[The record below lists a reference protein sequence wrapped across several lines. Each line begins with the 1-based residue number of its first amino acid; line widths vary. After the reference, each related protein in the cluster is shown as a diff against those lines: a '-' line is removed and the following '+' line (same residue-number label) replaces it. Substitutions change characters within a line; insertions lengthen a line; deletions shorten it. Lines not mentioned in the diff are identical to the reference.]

1 MAVKYSA
8 EWAAQF
14 CSSHPVAAARG
25 DAVTTKETSMQ
36 LALPEY
42 LRSIVRHREIL
53 FAMALRDVESRHVG
67 TLGGFLWSVVQP
79 IATVAI
85 YWMVFS
91 LGFKAEGPSG
101 MPFALYFMGGFVAW
115 LLFTDTIN
123 AGVNAITRNAVL
135 VKKTLFP
142 TEILAAA
149 YFVSASFSH
158 AVLLLA
164 LLALAL
170 AYGYSPGMSVLAV
183 FYFYA
188 ALACFSIGLSWLLG
202 SLQVFHRDIAQ
213 VVNVVVNLWFW
224 LTPIVWTPGMLPKE
238 VMSILKWNPIYY
250 VVEGYRGTLYYGNW
264 QVLDAA
270 SALNFWLVTMV
281 LLLAGAAVFRRLKLD
296 FADIL

>member
-1 MAVKYSA
+1 
-8 EWAAQF
+8 
-14 CSSHPVAAARG
+14 
-25 DAVTTKETSMQ
+25 
-36 LALPEY
+36 
-42 LRSIVRHREIL
+42 
-53 FAMALRDVESRHVG
+53 MALRDVESRHIG
-67 TLGGFLWSVVQP
+67 TLGGFLWSILQP

-85 YWMVFS
+85 FWMVFS

-101 MPFALYFMGGFVAW
+101 MPFALYFIAGFVPW

-123 AGVNAITRNAVL
+123 AGVNAVTRNAVL

-149 YFVSASFSH
+149 FFVSASFSH

-164 LLALAL
+164 LIALAP
-170 AYGYSPGMSVLAV
+170 AYGYSPGISVLTV
-183 FYFYA
+183 LYFYA

-213 VVNVVVNLWFW
+213 GVNVVVNLWFW
-224 LTPIVWTPGMLPKE
+224 LTPIVWTSDMLPRE
-238 VMSILKWNPIYY
+238 FMSILKWNPIYY
-250 VVEGYRGTLYYGNW
+250 VVEGYRGALLYGSW

-270 SALNFWLVTMV
+270 SALNFWLVTFV
-281 LLLAGAAVFRRLKLD
+281 LLFAGAAVFRRLKPD